1 VFRLEDVAKAYQT
14 RAGQVKA
21 LAGVNL
27 HIDQGEF
34 VVISGPSGSGKTT
47 LLMTVAAMLR
57 PTSGVVRVD
66 DRDVYA
72 MSVRQRARFRAD
84 TIGFV
89 FQMFHL
95 VPYLSVLDNVLLAR
109 GAVTRN
115 GQKTRARELL
125 EQLGLQHR
133 LGHRPGELSAGEK
146 QRTAVARAMLN
157 EPKLIL
163 ADEPTGNLDPE
174 NAEAVL
180 KHLKDYQEAGGTV
193 MVATHGPTAVRFAT
207 RTVYLRDGAIET
219 PK

>member
-1 VFRLEDVAKAYQT
+1 MFRLEDVTKAYQT
-14 RAGQVKA
+14 RAGQVNA

-27 HIDQGEF
+27 HIDRGEF
-34 VVISGPSGSGKTT
+34 VVVSGPSGSGKST

-57 PTSGVVRVD
+57 PTGGVVRVD

-84 TIGFV
+84 NIGFV

-109 GAVTRN
+109 GAVARN

-125 EQLGLQHR
+125 GRLGLQHR

-180 KHLKDYQEAGGTV
+180 KHLKNYQEAGGTV
-193 MVATHGPTAVRFAT
+193 VVATHGPSALEFAT
-207 RTVYLRDGAIET
+207 RTIYLRDGALET
-219 PK
+219 PE

>member
-1 VFRLEDVAKAYQT
+1 VFRLEDVTKSYRT
-14 RAGQVKA
+14 RAGQVNA
-21 LAGVNL
+21 LASVSL
-27 HIDQGEF
+27 HIDRGEF
-34 VVISGPSGSGKTT
+34 VVVNGPSGSGKTT

-72 MSVRQRARFRAD
+72 MSVRERARFRAD
-84 TIGFV
+84 NIGFV

-95 VPYLSVLDNVLLAR
+95 VPYLSVIDNVLLAR
-109 GAVTRN
+109 GAIARN

-125 EQLGLQHR
+125 ERLGLQHR
-133 LGHRPGELSAGEK
+133 LGHRPAELSAGEK

-174 NAEAVL
+174 NAESAL
-180 KHLKDYQEAGGTV
+180 QHLKGFQEAGGTV
-193 MVATHGPTAVRFAT
+193 MVATHGPAAQRFAT
-207 RTVYLRDGAIET
+207 RALYLREGRLET
-219 PK
+219 PE